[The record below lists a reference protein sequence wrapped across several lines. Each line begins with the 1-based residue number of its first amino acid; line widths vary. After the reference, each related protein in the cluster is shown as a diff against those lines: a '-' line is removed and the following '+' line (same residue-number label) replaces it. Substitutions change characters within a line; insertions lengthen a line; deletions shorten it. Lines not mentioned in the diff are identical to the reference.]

1 MKFFVN
7 FAMPGIET
15 AIAEH
20 FEVLFRDMANQP
32 FDEIN
37 SREGFFYVFI
47 ILMTIVMEGNG
58 MSIVVIDSGSRNN
71 GTSKITTDV
80 FHNSGRVAKI
90 WLRINIKPLFMFT
103 VTKGFDFFEVKNTL
117 RQNPSSLA
125 PGIFY
130 CNSSKIRKTIF
141 L

>member
-1 MKFFVN
+1 MKFFAN

-47 ILMTIVMEGNG
+47 IFMTIVMEGNG

-103 VTKGFDFFEVKNTL
+103 VTKGFDFFEGRAGRWQV
-117 RQNPSSLA
+117 P
-125 PGIFY
+125 FH
-130 CNSSKIRKTIF
+130 
-141 L
+141 